1 MSIMCIFPD
10 FFVFQGYTILPLL
23 PISFPVVWICLNLY
37 GTARIQVL
45 FTQLKEKEDV
55 SISIWLKKEQKYTI
69 GVECGRIHGSPFSKA
84 G

>member
-1 MSIMCIFPD
+1 M
-10 FFVFQGYTILPLL
+10 
-23 PISFPVVWICLNLY
+23 
-37 GTARIQVL
+37 L

-55 SISIWLKKEQKYTI
+55 SISIWLEKEEKYTI